1 MNNQARISV
10 IIPMYNE
17 EAVIAET
24 YRRLSDVMRRTGE
37 SYELLFVNDGGTDRS
52 PDIIREL
59 SRRDESVK
67 LIGFSRNFGH
77 QIAVTAGMDHASG
90 DAVVIIDADLQDPPE
105 LILDMLDK
113 WQEGYEVV
121 YAKRSKR
128 KGESLFKKWSA
139 SLFYRVLHAST
150 EVPIPVD
157 TGDFRLIDR
166 KVCDEMNRLG
176 ERNPFVRGLVSWTGF
191 RQVAIEYERDER
203 LAGETKYPL
212 KKMIKLSLDGITSF
226 SHKPLKLAGYAG
238 AFMSAAGFVYMLYV
252 IAMALFTDSTMR
264 GWASTICL
272 MLIFNG
278 VTLIMLGVIGEYIGR
293 IYDEVKGRPLY
304 IVRETHNMQRT
315 PSREADMRNRSVS
328 GVYAQESVYASAANQ
343 RDTESAAH
351 ISRPTERVDAPLQ
364 PSARSTETDTAPT
377 DGGIAAIPVHH
388 VDADEQSLF
397 RNHARYPTGH
407 GTASGHVVHHS
418 ARRSDRR

>member
-1 MNNQARISV
+1 MNNQVRISV

-37 SYELLFVNDGGTDRS
+37 SYELLFINDGGVDRS
-52 PDIIREL
+52 PEIIREL
-59 SRRDESVK
+59 SLRDESVK
-67 LIGFSRNFGH
+67 LIDFSRNFGH
-77 QIAVTAGMDHASG
+77 QIAVTAGMDYASG

-139 SLFYRVLHAST
+139 SLFYRILHAST

-212 KKMIKLSLDGITSF
+212 KKMIKLSLDGLTSF

-238 AFMSAAGFVYMLYV
+238 AMMSAAGFVYMLYV

-304 IVRETHNMQRT
+304 IVRETHNMQHMPARD
-315 PSREADMRNRSVS
+315 ADMRNRSVV
-328 GVYAQESVYASAANQ
+328 GVYGKESVYASASTP
-343 RDTESAAH
+343 RETESVVQ
-351 ISRPTERVDAPLQ
+351 ISRPAERSGAFLD
-364 PSARSTETDTAPT
+364 PSARSSEADQAPAN
-377 DGGIAAIPVHH
+377 GRIAALPVHH
-388 VDADEQSLF
+388 VDASEQPLF
-397 RNHARYPTGH
+397 RDHTHYPTGH
-407 GTASGHVVHHS
+407 GTASNPMIHHS
-418 ARRSDRR
+418 TRRSDRR